1 MRKTIAA
8 LLFAAALPTVAM
20 AMPEGGPRGEP
31 GFGGPGGHGGHGGPH
46 LFKELDLT
54 REQRQKVGKL
64 MGESIKARHDITRKY
79 LDKLPEAERKAM
91 EAEIKASED
100 KNRADIRALLTPE
113 QQKDFDAQ
121 VKKMDERRAER
132 AEFEAWKAQRA
143 QKAQ

>member
-20 AMPEGGPRGEP
+20 AMPEGGPRGEL
-31 GFGGPGGHGGHGGPH
+31 GFGGPGGHGGPH

-64 MGESIKARHDITRKY
+64 MGESMKARQDITRKY

-113 QQKDFDAQ
+113 QQKDFDAE

>member
-31 GFGGPGGHGGHGGPH
+31 GFGGPGGPH

-64 MGESIKARHDITRKY
+64 MGESMKARQDITRKY

-100 KNRADIRALLTPE
+100 KNRANIRALLTPE
-113 QQKDFDAQ
+113 QQKDFDAE

>member
-20 AMPEGGPRGEP
+20 AMPEGGPRDEP
-31 GFGGPGGHGGHGGPH
+31 GFGGPGGHGGPH

-64 MGESIKARHDITRKY
+64 MGESMKARQDITRKY

-113 QQKDFDAQ
+113 QQKDFDAE

>member
-20 AMPEGGPRGEP
+20 AMPEGGPRGKP
-31 GFGGPGGHGGHGGPH
+31 GFGGPGGHGGPH
-46 LFKELDLT
+46 LLKELDLT

-64 MGESIKARHDITRKY
+64 MGESMKARQDITRKY

-113 QQKDFDAQ
+113 QQKDFDAE

>member
-31 GFGGPGGHGGHGGPH
+31 GFGGPGGPH

-64 MGESIKARHDITRKY
+64 MGESMKARQDITRKY

-113 QQKDFDAQ
+113 QQKDFDAE

>member
-31 GFGGPGGHGGHGGPH
+31 GFGGPGGPH

-64 MGESIKARHDITRKY
+64 MGESMKARQDITRKY

-113 QQKDFDAQ
+113 QQKDFDAK

>member
-31 GFGGPGGHGGHGGPH
+31 GFGGPGGHGGPH

-64 MGESIKARHDITRKY
+64 MGESMKARQDITRKY
-79 LDKLPEAERKAM
+79 LDKLPEPERKAM

-113 QQKDFDAQ
+113 QQKDFDAE